1 MERQYSITLYIF
13 SPAPEDVQSPTAISF
28 PTFLLMSWS
37 PPKTPNG
44 VITQYTLYMNGTP
57 IYSGNGTKY
66 VVKGESFA
74 R

>member
-1 MERQYSITLYIF
+1 MERQCSITLYIF
-13 SPAPEDVQSPTAISF
+13 PPAPEDVQSPTAVSF

-44 VITQYTLYMNGTP
+44 IITQYTLYMNGIP

-66 VVKGESFA
+66 VVKGEFSA